1 VTSLLLAAALVYRI
15 NPAKAEA
22 GFDLKA
28 TMHTVHGKTTR
39 VTGEVTVDEAP
50 DGAMALSGRIEVGAA
65 SLDTGN
71 SSRDKTMHGESL
83 DVVKYP
89 LIVLVPQQYDPKTGT
104 LTGALTIRDVT
115 RPVSIAAKLDRPAA
129 DRIVVTG
136 TFEVPWL
143 EFGVP
148 DPSFAIV
155 RVEKTASAHF
165 SAEFARVS
173 P

>member
-1 VTSLLLAAALVYRI
+1 VTSLLLAAALAYRI

-28 TMHTVHGKTTR
+28 TMHTVHGTTKR
-39 VTGEVTVDEAP
+39 VTGEVTVDEAE
-50 DGAMALSGRIEVGAA
+50 DGAMTLSGRIEVGAA
-65 SLDTGN
+65 ALDTGN
-71 SSRDKTMHGESL
+71 GSRDKTMRTESL
-83 DVVKYP
+83 DVVTYP
-89 LIVLVPQQYDPKTGT
+89 LIVLVPERFDPKTGT
-104 LTGALTIRDVT
+104 LTGKLTIRDVT
-115 RPVSIAAKLDRPAA
+115 KPVTIAAKLDRQG
-129 DRIVVTG
+129 DRIVATG
-136 TFEVPWL
+136 EFTVPWL

-155 RVEKTASAHF
+155 RVQKTAAAHF